1 MYSTETAIRVR
12 YAETDRMGYCYYG
25 NYAQYFEVARVEA
38 LRSLGISYKSLED
51 QGILLP
57 VLDFR
62 INYKSPAYYD
72 DELIIKCNVRDL
84 PSIKITFDYQTY
96 REETLL
102 NEASTTLVFV
112 RSSDNKP
119 MKIPQELLTKFA
131 PYYN

>member
-25 NYAQYFEVARVEA
+25 NYATYFEVARVES

-57 VLDFR
+57 VVSFHID
-62 INYKSPAYYD
+62 YKSPAFYD
-72 DELIIKCNVRDL
+72 DQLVIKCNVKEVPNVR
-84 PSIKITFDYQTY
+84 ITFDYQTY
-96 REETLL
+96 RDETLL
-102 NEASTTLVFV
+102 NEATTTLVFV
-112 RSSDNKP
+112 RSSDNRP
-119 MKIPQELLTKFA
+119 IKIPNELLTKFT